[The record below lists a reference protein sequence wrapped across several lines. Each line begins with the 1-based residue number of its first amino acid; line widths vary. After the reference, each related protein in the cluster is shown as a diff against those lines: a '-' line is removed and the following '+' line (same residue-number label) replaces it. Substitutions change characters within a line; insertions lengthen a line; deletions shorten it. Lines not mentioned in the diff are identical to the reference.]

1 MVMMSLESIPVS
13 SFMTRNV
20 KTETDDQNIHAVCKT
35 MNENNIGSII
45 IVALGSNG
53 LGPVGIITER
63 DIVRI
68 MGRLDPVILHM
79 PIKDLMSKPLITLS
93 PHSTIKDALQIMQQK
108 NIRRI
113 PIVDRETMQG
123 IITDKDVF
131 QAILKNEIPL
141 DNLVSDTAIA
151 EGHKLVFEQC
161 REYFFDDMLH
171 KR

>member
-1 MVMMSLESIPVS
+1 MLKMSLESIPVS

-20 KTETDDQNIHAVCKT
+20 KMETENQNIHAVCKA

-45 IVALGSNG
+45 IVALGSSIK
-53 LGPVGIITER
+53 PVGIITER

-68 MGRLDPVILHM
+68 IGKLNPVLLHV
-79 PIKDLMSKPLITLS
+79 PIRDLMSKPLITLS
-93 PHSTIKDALQIMQQK
+93 PEGTIKDALQTMQQK

-113 PIVDRETMQG
+113 PIVDKETVLG
-123 IITDKDVF
+123 IITDKDIF
-131 QAILKNEIPL
+131 HAILKNEISL
-141 DNLVSDTAIA
+141 DILVSDAAIT

-161 REYFFDDMLH
+161 KDYLFDDMLQ

>member
-1 MVMMSLESIPVS
+1 MLKMFLESIPVS

-20 KTETDDQNIHAVCKT
+20 KMETENQNIHAVCKA

-45 IVALGSNG
+45 IVALGNSIK
-53 LGPVGIITER
+53 PVGIITER

-68 MGRLDPVILHM
+68 IGKLNSVLLHV
-79 PIKDLMSKPLITLS
+79 PIRDLMSKPLITLS
-93 PHSTIKDALQIMQQK
+93 PDRTIKDALQTMQQK

-113 PIVDRETMQG
+113 PIVDKETVLG
-123 IITDKDVF
+123 IITAKDIF
-131 QAILKNEIPL
+131 HAILKNEMSF
-141 DNLVSDTAIA
+141 DNLVSDAATT

-161 REYFFDDMLH
+161 KDYFFDDMLQ

>member
-1 MVMMSLESIPVS
+1 MLKMSLESIPVS

-20 KTETDDQNIHAVCKT
+20 KMETENQNIQAVCKV
-35 MNENNIGSII
+35 MDENNIGSII
-45 IVALGSNG
+45 IVALGNSSVK
-53 LGPVGIITER
+53 PVGIISER

-68 MGRLDPVILHM
+68 IGKLNPVLLHM

-93 PHSTIKDALQIMQQK
+93 PDSTIMDALQTMQQK

-113 PIVDRETMQG
+113 PIVDKETVLG
-123 IITDKDVF
+123 IITDKDIF
-131 QAILKNEIPL
+131 RAILKNEISL
-141 DNLVSDTAIA
+141 DNLVSDAATA

-161 REYFFDDMLH
+161 KDYFFDDILQ

>member
-1 MVMMSLESIPVS
+1 MSLETIPLS

-20 KTETDDQNIHAVCKT
+20 KMETENQNIHAVCKA

-45 IVALGSNG
+45 IVGLSNSIK
-53 LGPVGIITER
+53 PVGIITER

-68 MGRLDPVILHM
+68 IGKLDPALLHV
-79 PIKDLMSKPLITLS
+79 PIRDLMSKPLITLS
-93 PHSTIKDALQIMQQK
+93 PDSTIRDALQTMQQK

-113 PIVDRETMQG
+113 PIVDRETVVG
-123 IITDKDVF
+123 IITDKDLF
-131 QAILKNEIPL
+131 HAILKNEISL
-141 DNLVSDTAIA
+141 DNLAGDAATS

-161 REYFFDDMLH
+161 KDYFFNDMLQ

>member
-1 MVMMSLESIPVS
+1 MSLESIPVS

-20 KTETDDQNIHAVCKT
+20 KTETDDQNIQAVCKT
-35 MNENNIGSII
+35 MNENNIGSIV
-45 IVALGSNG
+45 IVTMGSNS
-53 LGPVGIITER
+53 LKPVGIITER

-68 MGRLDPVILHM
+68 MGRLDPVLLHM
-79 PIKDLMSKPLITLS
+79 PMRDLMSKPLITLP
-93 PHSTIKDALQIMQQK
+93 PHSSIKDALQIMQQK
-108 NIRRI
+108 NVRRI
-113 PIVDRETMQG
+113 PIVDGEIMQG
-123 IITDKDVF
+123 IVTDKDVF

-151 EGHKLVFEQC
+151 EGHKLVFDQY

>member
-1 MVMMSLESIPVS
+1 MLKMFLESIPVS

-20 KTETDDQNIHAVCKT
+20 KMETENQNIHAVCKA

-45 IVALGSNG
+45 IVALGNSIK
-53 LGPVGIITER
+53 PVGIITER

-68 MGRLDPVILHM
+68 IGKLNSVLLHV
-79 PIKDLMSKPLITLS
+79 PIRDLMSKPLITLS
-93 PHSTIKDALQIMQQK
+93 PDRTIKDALETMQQK

-113 PIVDRETMQG
+113 PIVDKETVLG
-123 IITDKDVF
+123 IITAKDIF
-131 QAILKNEIPL
+131 HAILKNEMSF
-141 DNLVSDTAIA
+141 DNLVSGAATT

-161 REYFFDDMLH
+161 KDYFFDDMLQ

>member
-1 MVMMSLESIPVS
+1 MSLESIPVS

-20 KTETDDQNIHAVCKT
+20 KTETDDQNIQAVCKT
-35 MNENNIGSII
+35 MNENNIGSIV
-45 IVALGSNG
+45 IVTMGSNS
-53 LGPVGIITER
+53 LKPVGIITER

-68 MGRLDPVILHM
+68 MGRLDPVLLHM
-79 PIKDLMSKPLITLS
+79 PMRDLMSKPLITLP
-93 PHSTIKDALQIMQQK
+93 PHSSIKDALQIMQQK
-108 NIRRI
+108 NVRRI
-113 PIVDRETMQG
+113 PIVDGEIMQG
-123 IITDKDVF
+123 IVTDKDVL

-161 REYFFDDMLH
+161 REYFFDDMLQ

>member
-1 MVMMSLESIPVS
+1 MSLESIPVS

-20 KTETDDQNIHAVCKT
+20 KTETDDQNIQAVCKT
-35 MNENNIGSII
+35 MNENNIGSIV
-45 IVALGSNG
+45 IVTMGSNS
-53 LGPVGIITER
+53 LKPVGIITER

-68 MGRLDPVILHM
+68 MGRLDPVLLHM
-79 PIKDLMSKPLITLS
+79 PMRDLMSKPLITL
-93 PHSTIKDALQIMQQK
+93 PLHSSIKDALQIMQQK
-108 NIRRI
+108 NVRRI
-113 PIVDRETMQG
+113 PIVDGEIMQG
-123 IITDKDVF
+123 IVTDKDVF

-161 REYFFDDMLH
+161 REYFFDDMLQ

>member
-1 MVMMSLESIPVS
+1 MSLESIPVS

-20 KTETDDQNIHAVCKT
+20 KTETDDQNIQAVCKT
-35 MNENNIGSII
+35 MNENNIGSIV
-45 IVALGSNG
+45 IVTMGSNS
-53 LGPVGIITER
+53 LKPVGIITER

-68 MGRLDPVILHM
+68 MGRLDPVLLHM
-79 PIKDLMSKPLITLS
+79 PMRDLMSKPLITLP
-93 PHSTIKDALQIMQQK
+93 PHSSIKDALQIMQQK
-108 NIRRI
+108 NVRRI
-113 PIVDRETMQG
+113 PIVDGEIMQG
-123 IITDKDVF
+123 IVTDKDVF

-161 REYFFDDMLH
+161 REYFFDDMLQ

>member
-1 MVMMSLESIPVS
+1 MLKMSLESIPVS

-20 KTETDDQNIHAVCKT
+20 KMEAENQNIHAVCKA

-45 IVALGSNG
+45 IVALGNSIK
-53 LGPVGIITER
+53 PVGIITER

-68 MGRLDPVILHM
+68 IGKLNSVLLHV
-79 PIKDLMSKPLITLS
+79 PIRDLMSKPLITLS
-93 PHSTIKDALQIMQQK
+93 PDRTIKDALQTMQQK

-113 PIVDRETMQG
+113 PIVDKETVLG
-123 IITDKDVF
+123 IITAKDIF
-131 QAILKNEIPL
+131 HAILKNEMSF
-141 DNLVSDTAIA
+141 DNLVSDAATT

-161 REYFFDDMLH
+161 KDYFFDDMLQ

>member
-1 MVMMSLESIPVS
+1 MLKMFLESIPVS

-20 KTETDDQNIHAVCKT
+20 KMETENQNIHAVCKA

-45 IVALGSNG
+45 IVALGNNIK
-53 LGPVGIITER
+53 PVGIITER

-68 MGRLDPVILHM
+68 IGKLNSVLLHV
-79 PIKDLMSKPLITLS
+79 PIRDLMSKPLITLS
-93 PHSTIKDALQIMQQK
+93 PDRTIKDALQTMQQK

-113 PIVDRETMQG
+113 PIVDKETVLG
-123 IITDKDVF
+123 IITAKDIF
-131 QAILKNEIPL
+131 HAILKNEMSF
-141 DNLVSDTAIA
+141 DNLVSDAATT

-161 REYFFDDMLH
+161 KDYFFDDMLQ

>member
-1 MVMMSLESIPVS
+1 MSLESIPVS

-20 KTETDDQNIHAVCKT
+20 KTETDDQNIQAVCKT
-35 MNENNIGSII
+35 MNENNIGSIL

-53 LGPVGIITER
+53 LKPVGIITER

-68 MGRLDPVILHM
+68 MGRLDPVLLHM
-79 PIKDLMSKPLITLS
+79 PMKDLMSKPLITLS

-113 PIVDRETMQG
+113 PIVDRETMHG

-141 DNLVSDTAIA
+141 DNLVSDTSIA

-161 REYFFDDMLH
+161 REYFFDDMLQ

>member
-1 MVMMSLESIPVS
+1 MLKMSLESIPVS

-20 KTETDDQNIHAVCKT
+20 KMETENQNIHAICKA

-45 IVALGSNG
+45 IVALGNSIK
-53 LGPVGIITER
+53 PVGIITER

-68 MGRLDPVILHM
+68 IGKLNSVLLHV
-79 PIKDLMSKPLITLS
+79 PIGDLMSKPLITLS
-93 PHSTIKDALQIMQQK
+93 PDSTIKDALQTMQQK

-113 PIVDRETMQG
+113 PIVDKETVLG
-123 IITDKDVF
+123 IITAKDIF
-131 QAILKNEIPL
+131 HAILKNEMSF
-141 DNLVSDTAIA
+141 DNLVSDAATT

-161 REYFFDDMLH
+161 KDYFFDDMLQ

>member
-1 MVMMSLESIPVS
+1 MSLESIPVS

-79 PIKDLMSKPLITLS
+79 PIRDLMSKPLITLS

-123 IITDKDVF
+123 IITGKDVF

-141 DNLVSDTAIA
+141 DNLVGDTAIA

-161 REYFFDDMLH
+161 REYFFDDMLQ

>member
-1 MVMMSLESIPVS
+1 MLKMGLESIPVS

-20 KTETDDQNIHAVCKT
+20 KMETENQNIHAVCKA

-45 IVALGSNG
+45 IVALGNSIK
-53 LGPVGIITER
+53 PVGIITER

-68 MGRLDPVILHM
+68 IGKLNSVLLHV
-79 PIKDLMSKPLITLS
+79 PIRDLMSKPLITLS
-93 PHSTIKDALQIMQQK
+93 PDRTIKDALETMQQK

-113 PIVDRETMQG
+113 PIVDKETVLG
-123 IITDKDVF
+123 IITAKDIF
-131 QAILKNEIPL
+131 HAILKNEMSF
-141 DNLVSDTAIA
+141 DNLVSDAAIT

-161 REYFFDDMLH
+161 KDYFFDDMLQ

>member
-1 MVMMSLESIPVS
+1 MLKMGLESIPVS

-20 KTETDDQNIHAVCKT
+20 KMETENQNIHAVCKA

-45 IVALGSNG
+45 IVALGNNIK
-53 LGPVGIITER
+53 PVGIITER

-68 MGRLDPVILHM
+68 IGKLNSVLLHV
-79 PIKDLMSKPLITLS
+79 PIRDLMSKPLITLS
-93 PHSTIKDALQIMQQK
+93 PDRTIKDALQTMQQK

-113 PIVDRETMQG
+113 PIVDKETVLG
-123 IITDKDVF
+123 IITAKDIF
-131 QAILKNEIPL
+131 HAILKNEMSF
-141 DNLVSDTAIA
+141 DNLVSDAATT

-161 REYFFDDMLH
+161 KDYFFDDMLQ

>member
-1 MVMMSLESIPVS
+1 MSKMSLESIPVS

-20 KTETDDQNIHAVCKT
+20 KMETENQNIHAVCKA

-45 IVALGSNG
+45 IVALGNSIK
-53 LGPVGIITER
+53 PVGIITER

-68 MGRLDPVILHM
+68 IGKLNPVLLHV
-79 PIKDLMSKPLITLS
+79 PIRDLMSKPLITLS
-93 PHSTIKDALQIMQQK
+93 QDSTIKDALQTMQQK

-113 PIVDRETMQG
+113 PIVDKETMLG
-123 IITDKDVF
+123 IITDKDIF
-131 QAILKNEIPL
+131 HAILKNEISL
-141 DNLVSDTAIA
+141 DNLVSDAAIT

-161 REYFFDDMLH
+161 KDYFFDDMLQ

>member
-1 MVMMSLESIPVS
+1 MSKMSLESIPVS

-20 KTETDDQNIHAVCKT
+20 KMETENQNIHAVCKD

-45 IVALGSNG
+45 IVALGNSIK
-53 LGPVGIITER
+53 PVGIITER

-68 MGRLDPVILHM
+68 IGKLNPVLLHV
-79 PIKDLMSKPLITLS
+79 PIRDLMSKPLITLS
-93 PHSTIKDALQIMQQK
+93 QDSTIKDALQTMQQK

-113 PIVDRETMQG
+113 PIVDKETMLG
-123 IITDKDVF
+123 IITDKDIF
-131 QAILKNEIPL
+131 HAILKNEISL
-141 DNLVSDTAIA
+141 DNLVSDAAIT

-161 REYFFDDMLH
+161 KDYFFDDMLQ